1 MKINP
6 RLFSAT
12 LVAAAALTLAGC
24 ATPSA
29 PPPDAAMKAP
39 AITLREGDIIKIS
52 FPGAANLDTTQ
63 QIRRDGKIN
72 LQLVGEVDA
81 AGLTPDELQ
90 KKLVDVYAPQISSK
104 EITVSLQSSAFPVFV
119 NGEVIHPG
127 KVMSDHPLTALEAV
141 MEAGGFNPDTAN
153 MKAVK
158 VNRIEDGK
166 YKSYQLNLKDVLDGK
181 KDEPFYLKPND
192 IVYVPERFQL
202 F

>member
-1 MKINP
+1 MKITP
-6 RLFSAT
+6 RVLFTA
-12 LVAAAALTLAGC
+12 LIGVAALTFAGC
-24 ATPSA
+24 ATPA
-29 PPPDAAMKAP
+29 PPPAVAMPAP

-52 FPGAANLDTTQ
+52 FPGSANLDTTQ

-81 AGLTPDELQ
+81 AGLTPDDLQ
-90 KKLVDVYAPQISSK
+90 KKLIDLYAPQISSK
-104 EITVSLQSSAFPVFV
+104 EVTVSLQSSTYPVFV
-119 NGEVIHPG
+119 NGEVAHPG
-127 KVMSDHPLTALEAV
+127 KVQADHPMTALEAV

-166 YKSYQLNLKDVLDGK
+166 YKSYSLNLKDILDGK
-181 KDEPFYLKPND
+181 TSSPFYLKPND

>member
-6 RLFSAT
+6 RLFSAA
-12 LVAAAALTLAGC
+12 LVAAVALTLAGC
-24 ATPSA
+24 ATTSE
-29 PPPDAAMKAP
+29 PPPAAAMQAP
-39 AITLREGDIIKIS
+39 SITLREGDIIKIS
-52 FPGAANLDTTQ
+52 FPGAGNLDTTQ

-81 AGLTPDELQ
+81 AGLTPEELQ
-90 KKLVDVYAPQISSK
+90 KKLVDLYAPQISSK
-104 EITVSLQSSAFPVFV
+104 EVTVSLQSASFPVFV

-127 KVMSDHPLTALEAV
+127 KVLSDHPLTALEAI

-166 YKSYQLNLKDVLDGK
+166 YKSYQLNLKDILDGK
-181 KDEPFYLKPND
+181 KNEPFYLKPND